1 MVVQHNLQSMNA
13 NRMFGITSK
22 TQQSVTE
29 KLASGYRINRAA
41 DDAAGL
47 SISEKMRRQIRGL
60 TQASL
65 NCQDGI
71 SLVQT
76 ADGAMAEIHEMLDRC
91 TELSVKAANGTLTD
105 VDRGY
110 IQSEIDAIKEEIDDI
125 KEKVTF
131 NEIQI
136 LKGEDVESTQSTG
149 GAAIIGGMPGWAIPA
164 DNTSI
169 GNGKL
174 SDTVNDGGIDYL
186 GMTFDFSTIDSNPS
200 KINDLKASNTGFY
213 TTCCTCDAHYSI
225 KFVEGAAQNR
235 SSGDHHIYEVSLDGV
250 TTGEQLVDRILE
262 ATTNNP
268 NGHFTNLAKDSTNP
282 AKLIV
287 YENRPQYAPTYTP
300 VPSTPSGTRG
310 LAGKGIAYAAD
321 QIPSSEPVDIF
332 IQADAEANRHIDIQ
346 LPSISCKVLGIDGCD
361 VTTVN
366 GANDAITSFKKAKEH
381 VSTERSRMGAY
392 QNRLEHTINNLDNV
406 TENTTAAESQ
416 IRDTDMATSMV
427 AFANNNVLI
436 QAGQAMI
443 ASANQTNDGVLAL
456 LR

>member
-1 MVVQHNLQSMNA
+1 MVVQHNLQSMNT
-13 NRMFGITSK
+13 NRMFGITTK
-22 TQQSVTE
+22 TQESITE
-29 KLASGYRINRAA
+29 KLSSGYKINRAA

-136 LKGEDVESTQSTG
+136 LKGKDVEAEASSG
-149 GAAIIGGMPGWAIPA
+149 GAAVIGGMPAWAIPG
-164 DNTSI
+164 DNTSV
-169 GNGKL
+169 GAGKL
-174 SDTVNDGGIDYL
+174 SDTVTVGVTDYL
-186 GMTFDFSTIDSNPS
+186 GMTFDFSEIDSDPS
-200 KINDLKASNTGFY
+200 KLNDLKQSDTGFY
-213 TTCCTCDAHYSI
+213 TTCCTCDRHYSI

-235 SSGDHHIYEVSLDGV
+235 TSGNHYIYEVSLDGV
-250 TTGEQLVDRILE
+250 NSGEELVDRILA
-262 ATTNNP
+262 ATGSSPNN
-268 NGHFTNLAKDSTNP
+268 HYTSLAKDPINHS
-282 AKLIV
+282 KLIV
-287 YENRPQYAPTYTP
+287 YENRQQYAPSN
-300 VPSTPSGTRG
+300 PSRTHVSSGQG
-310 LAGKGIAYAAD
+310 LAGEGIAYAAD
-321 QIPSSEPVDIF
+321 QVPTSRPVDIF

-346 LPSISCKVLGIDGCD
+346 LPSISCRVLKIDRCD
-361 VTTVN
+361 VSTIP
-366 GANDAITSFKKAKEH
+366 GADSAITAFKKAKEY

-392 QNRLEHTINNLDNV
+392 QNRMEHTINNLDNV
-406 TENTTAAESQ
+406 VENTTSAESQ
-416 IRDTDMATSMV
+416 IRDTDMATMMV
-427 AFANNNVLI
+427 QFANNNVLI
-436 QAGQAMI
+436 QAGQSMLAT
-443 ASANQTNDGVLAL
+443 ANQSNNGVLSL
-456 LR
+456 LQ

>member
-131 NEIQI
+131 NEMQI
-136 LKGEDVESTQSTG
+136 LKGEDVEAEASSG
-149 GAAIIGGMPGWAIPA
+149 GAAILGGMPSWAIPG
-164 DNTSI
+164 DNTSVS
-169 GNGKL
+169 NKKL
-174 SDTVNDGGIDYL
+174 SDTVTVGGTDYL
-186 GMTFDFSTIDSNPS
+186 GMTFDFSAIDSDPS
-200 KINDLKASNTGFY
+200 RINDLKGENTGFY
-213 TTCCTCDAHYSI
+213 TTCCTCDNHYSI
-225 KFVEGAAQNR
+225 KFVDGPAHNS
-235 SSGDHHIYEVSLDGV
+235 SSGNHYIYEVSLDGV
-250 TTGEQLVDRILE
+250 TSGSQLVDKILASTGE
-262 ATTNNP
+262 RP
-268 NGHFTNLAKDSTNP
+268 NSHYTSLKKDG
-282 AKLIV
+282 AKLLV
-287 YENRPQYAPTYTP
+287 YENRPQYAPTSAS
-300 VPSTPSGTRG
+300 PSHIATGRG
-310 LAGKGIAYAAD
+310 LAGKGIAYSAD
-321 QIPSSEPVDIF
+321 QIPASRPVDIF
-332 IQADAEANRHIDIQ
+332 IQADAEANRHIDIK
-346 LPSISCKVLGIDGCD
+346 LPSISCKVLKIDRCD
-361 VTTVN
+361 VSTIA
-366 GANDAITSFKKAKEH
+366 GADDAITAFKKAKEH

-392 QNRLEHTINNLDNV
+392 QNRMEHTINNLDNV

-443 ASANQTNDGVLAL
+443 ASANQTNDGVLSL

>member
-136 LKGEDVESTQSTG
+136 LKGEDVEAEASSG
-149 GAAIIGGMPGWAIPA
+149 GAAILGGMPAWAIPGE
-164 DNTSI
+164 NTSI
-169 GNGKL
+169 GNKKL
-174 SDTVNDGGIDYL
+174 SDTVTIGGTDYL
-186 GMTFDFSTIDSNPS
+186 GMTFDFSAIDSDPS
-200 KINDLKASNTGFY
+200 KINALKADNTGFY

-225 KFVEGAAQNR
+225 KFVEGEAHNS
-235 SSGDHHIYEVSLDGV
+235 SSGNHYIYEVSLDGV
-250 TTGEQLVDRILE
+250 TSGSQLVDKILA
-262 ATTNNP
+262 ATGERPRNHYTS
-268 NGHFTNLAKDSTNP
+268 LKKDGS
-282 AKLIV
+282 KLLV
-287 YENRPQYAPTYTP
+287 YENRQQYAPTNAHPTTIGP
-300 VPSTPSGTRG
+300 GRG

-321 QIPSSEPVDIF
+321 QIPASRPVDIF

>member
-1 MVVQHNLQSMNA
+1 MVVKHNLQSMNA
-13 NRMFGITSK
+13 NRMFGITTK
-22 TQQSVTE
+22 TQESITE
-29 KLASGYRINRAA
+29 KLSSGYKINRAA

-136 LKGEDVESTQSTG
+136 LKGKDVEAEASSG
-149 GAAIIGGMPGWAIPA
+149 GAAVIGGMPAWAIPSE
-164 DNTSI
+164 NTSI
-169 GNGKL
+169 GAGKL
-174 SDTVNDGGIDYL
+174 SDTVSVEGTNYL
-186 GMTFDFSTIDSNPS
+186 GMTFDFSEIDSNPS
-200 KINDLKASNTGFY
+200 KLNDLKQSDTGFY
-213 TTCCTCDAHYSI
+213 TTCCTCDNHYSI
-225 KFVEGAAQNR
+225 KFVEGTAQNR
-235 SSGDHHIYEVSLDGV
+235 TSGNHYIYEVSLDGV
-250 TTGEQLVDRILE
+250 NSGEELVDRILA
-262 ATTNNP
+262 ATGSRPNN
-268 NGHFTNLAKDSTNP
+268 HYTSLAKDPNNHS
-282 AKLIV
+282 KLIV
-287 YENRPQYAPTYTP
+287 YENRQQYAPSNSS
-300 VPSTPSGTRG
+300 PSTVFPGQG
-310 LAGKGIAYAAD
+310 LAGKGVAYAED
-321 QIPSSEPVDIF
+321 QVPTNRPVDIF

-346 LPSISCKVLGIDGCD
+346 LPSISCRVLKIDSCD
-361 VTTVN
+361 VSTIP
-366 GANDAITSFKKAKEH
+366 GADSAITAFKKAKEY

-392 QNRLEHTINNLDNV
+392 QNRMEHTINNLDNV
-406 TENTTAAESQ
+406 VENTTSAESQ
-416 IRDTDMATSMV
+416 IRDTDMATMMV
-427 AFANNNVLI
+427 QFANNNVLI
-436 QAGQAMI
+436 QAGQAMM
-443 ASANQTNDGVLAL
+443 ATANQSNDGVLSL

>member
-1 MVVQHNLQSMNA
+1 MVVKHNLQAMNS

-22 TQQSVTE
+22 TQQAVTE
-29 KLASGYRINRAA
+29 KLSSGYRINKAA

-110 IQSEIDAIKEEIDDI
+110 IQSEIAAIKEEIDDI

-131 NEIQI
+131 NEIQV
-136 LKGEDVESTQSTG
+136 LKGKDVEAEASTG
-149 GAAIIGGMPGWAIPA
+149 GAAVIGGMPAWAIPG

-169 GNGKL
+169 GNKKL
-174 SDTVNDGGIDYL
+174 SDTVTVGGTDYL
-186 GMTFDFSTIDSNPS
+186 GMTFDFSAINSNPG
-200 KINDLKASNTGFY
+200 KINDLKDEDTGFY
-213 TTCCTCDAHYSI
+213 TTCCTCSNHYSV
-225 KFVEGAAQNR
+225 KFVNGPAENKK
-235 SSGDHHIYEVSLDGV
+235 SGDHYIYEVSLDGV
-250 TTGEQLVDRILE
+250 TNGEQLVDKILA
-262 ATTNNP
+262 ATGSSP
-268 NGHFTNLAKDSTNP
+268 EGHYTSLAKDPTNP

-287 YENRPQYAPTYTP
+287 YENRKAYAPTYSP
-300 VPSTPSGTRG
+300 RSNPGSNYG
-310 LAGKGIAYAAD
+310 LAGEGIAYAED
-321 QIPSSEPVDIF
+321 QIPASKPVDIF

-346 LPSISCKVLGIDGCD
+346 LPSISCKVMKIDRCD
-361 VTTVN
+361 VSTIS
-366 GANDAITSFKKAKEH
+366 GADSAITAFKKAKEY

-406 TENTTAAESQ
+406 VENTTAAESQ
-416 IRDTDMATSMV
+416 IRDTDMATYMV
-427 AFANNNVLI
+427 QFANNNVLL
-436 QAGQAMI
+436 QAGQAMLS
-443 ASANQTNDGVLAL
+443 SANQTNDGVLSL
-456 LR
+456 LQ